1 MSTPHEYAERRVQIT
16 GEYSRASEQLET
28 ILLQK
33 AELWLKIRER
43 VKSDNQADKEWD
55 RTPLGIEELVL
66 RMKMKRYEKQLSSLR
81 TMLEVL
87 SQEARNII

>member
-1 MSTPHEYAERRVQIT
+1 MVTPHEYAERRVEIT
-16 GEYSRASEQLET
+16 GLYSRASEELES

-43 VKSDNQADKEWD
+43 VKSDTQADKEWD
-55 RTPLGIEELVL
+55 RTELGTQELVL

-87 SQEARNII
+87 NQEARNII

>member
-1 MSTPHEYAERRVQIT
+1 MTTPHEYAERRVEIT

-28 ILLQK
+28 ILIQK
-33 AELWLKIRER
+33 PELWLKIRDR
-43 VKSDNQADKEWD
+43 VKSDAQADKEWE
-55 RTPLGIEELVL
+55 RTPMGVEEMVL
-66 RMKMKRYEKQLSSLR
+66 RGRMKRYEKQLSSLR